1 MAKVKCIM
9 DQFMEGLK
17 VLGLLDK
24 IKQQPSV
31 WEPLFIYSS
40 ALRLTEGSI
49 SVVHIIIML

>member
-1 MAKVKCIM
+1 
-9 DQFMEGLK
+9 MEGLK

-31 WEPLFIYSS
+31 WEPLFVHSS